1 MHLGAREFRAASPSS
16 CAVGPYPYAA
26 GSFQDEC
33 SVFHFWSYHSGGA
46 NFAMADGSVRL
57 LSYGAN
63 DLMPALASRAG
74 GEPVTAPE

>member
-1 MHLGAREFRAASPSS
+1 
-16 CAVGPYPYAA
+16 
-26 GSFQDEC
+26 
-33 SVFHFWSYHSGGA
+33 
-46 NFAMADGSVRL
+46 MADGSVRL